1 EQDAVERERLGL
13 ALDGAVDQDRV
24 AAGHLELFPALFDDR
39 VHAHSALGKSG
50 GFSAN
55 GHDCQGRPVSERPAD
70 DPRTDAALVDAL
82 NRGDASAFDALY
94 YRHRDWVVRLA
105 RRFTGSDDEALDV
118 LQETFAYLFRKFP
131 GFMLTAKMTTFLYPV
146 VRNLSIAA
154 RRKRRSTEAINEEMP
169 GFVAA
174 GDAEAA
180 RSELAA
186 AMANLSAVHREV

>member
-1 EQDAVERERLGL
+1 
-13 ALDGAVDQDRV
+13 
-24 AAGHLELFPALFDDR
+24 
-39 VHAHSALGKSG
+39 
-50 GFSAN
+50 
-55 GHDCQGRPVSERPAD
+55 DCQGRPVSERPAD

-154 RRKRRSTEAINEEMP
+154 RRKRTRLLDDDPALREP
-169 GFVAA
+169 PAA
-174 GDAEAA
+174 KRESADP
-180 RSELAA
+180 RSELATVLA
-186 AMANLSAVHREV
+186 ALP

>member
-1 EQDAVERERLGL
+1 KGE
-13 ALDGAVDQDRV
+13 GAMQM
-24 AAGHLELFPALFDDR
+24 P
-39 VHAHSALGKSG
+39 
-50 GFSAN
+50 
-55 GHDCQGRPVSERPAD
+55 PPAD
-70 DPRTDAALVDAL
+70 PRSDQELIADINAGDAA
-82 NRGDASAFDALY
+82 AFDALY
-94 YRHRDWVVRLA
+94 YRYRDRALRLA
-105 RRFTGSDDEALDV
+105 VRFTGDHDDALDV

-131 GFMLTAKMTTFLYPV
+131 GFVLTAQMTTFLYPV
-146 VRNLSIAA
+146 VRNLSLAA